1 MSLEEQLSK
10 VREEREDCAISIKKW
25 QEKYLKLETESEELR
40 TKINELAEAAKC
52 PESVDVI
59 VQTEPETSEVRSR
72 PKKQVCCYSLMF
84 DHGFGFIVKE
94 QMIWWSSDYLY
105 KRYIRWWGEKGT

>member
-10 VREEREDCAISIKKW
+10 VQEEREDYAITIKMW

-59 VQTEPETSEVRSR
+59 VQTEPETSEVRFR
-72 PKKQVCCYSLMF
+72 PKKLVVTRSCLTAGLAS
-84 DHGFGFIVKE
+84 
-94 QMIWWSSDYLY
+94 
-105 KRYIRWWGEKGT
+105 